1 MPGHPRGTDHG
12 ARPGGSRARRPRAS
26 APAHGFTLV
35 ELLIVVALI
44 AIASG
49 VASLALRDPGT
60 ARLEREAQR
69 LVALLEA
76 ARQESRA
83 AGVAVHWDPRAA
95 QPGEHFRFVGLP
107 PSLAYPNRWLDEGP
121 SAEVIGTRTLVLGP
135 EPMIGPQ
142 RAVLRLDGRSVVLA
156 TDGLGPF
163 AIESSRSDEAR

>member
-1 MPGHPRGTDHG
+1 MKPAGV
-12 ARPGGSRARRPRAS
+12 RAQVR
-26 APAHGFTLV
+26 GFTLV

-49 VASLALRDPGT
+49 VISLALRDPGA

-69 LVALLEA
+69 LAALLEA

-83 AGVAVHWDPRAA
+83 AGVPVLWEPRSP

-107 PSLAYPNRWLDEGP
+107 ASLAYPNRWLDEGP
-121 SAEVIGTRTLVLGP
+121 SAEVIGSRALVLGP

-142 RAVLRLDGRSVVLA
+142 RTVLRLEGRSVVLA

-163 AIESSRSDEAR
+163 AIESSPSVEAR

>member
-1 MPGHPRGTDHG
+1 MKP
-12 ARPGGSRARRPRAS
+12 ASVRARVR
-26 APAHGFTLV
+26 GLTLV

-49 VASLALRDPGT
+49 VASLALRDPN
-60 ARLEREAQR
+60 AAQLEREAQR
-69 LVALLEA
+69 LAALLEA

-83 AGVAVHWDPRAA
+83 AGVLVQWEPRSP

-107 PSLAYPNRWLDEGP
+107 ASLAFPNRWLDEGP
-121 SAEVIGTRTLVLGP
+121 SAEVIGNRALVLGP

-163 AIESSRSDEAR
+163 AIESNPSPEAR

>member
-1 MPGHPRGTDHG
+1 MKPAGV
-12 ARPGGSRARRPRAS
+12 RAQVR
-26 APAHGFTLV
+26 GFTLV

-49 VASLALRDPGT
+49 LASLALRDPDA

-69 LVALLEA
+69 LAALLEA

-83 AGVAVHWDPRAA
+83 AGVPVLWEPRSP

-107 PSLAYPNRWLDEGP
+107 ASLAFPNRWLDEGP
-121 SAEVIGTRTLVLGP
+121 SAEVIGNRALLLGP

-142 RAVLRLDGRSVVLA
+142 RTVLRLEGRSMVLA

-163 AIESSRSDEAR
+163 AIESSEAGGAR

>member
-1 MPGHPRGTDHG
+1 MKP
-12 ARPGGSRARRPRAS
+12 AS
-26 APAHGFTLV
+26 VCAQVRGFTLV

-49 VASLALRDPGT
+49 LASLALRDPDT

-69 LVALLEA
+69 LAALLEA

-83 AGVAVHWDPRAA
+83 AGVPVLWEPRSP

-107 PSLAYPNRWLDEGP
+107 ASLAFPNRWLDEGP
-121 SAEVIGTRTLVLGP
+121 SAEVIGNRALLLGP

-142 RAVLRLDGRSVVLA
+142 RTVLRLEGRSVVLA

-163 AIESSRSDEAR
+163 AIESSEAGGAR

>member
-1 MPGHPRGTDHG
+1 MKP
-12 ARPGGSRARRPRAS
+12 AS
-26 APAHGFTLV
+26 ARAQVRGFTLV

-49 VASLALRDPGT
+49 VASLALRDPDA

-69 LVALLEA
+69 LAALLEA

-83 AGVAVHWDPRAA
+83 AGVPVLWEPRSP

-107 PSLAYPNRWLDEGP
+107 ASLAYPTRWLDEGP
-121 SAEVIGTRTLVLGP
+121 SAEIIGGRALMLGP

-142 RAVLRLDGRSVVLA
+142 RTVLRLEGRSVVLA

-163 AIESSRSDEAR
+163 AIESSQTVEAR